1 MEEIRESWTEPM
13 STEEVKQQLK
23 ESIEK
28 DRRAVARTIRHMERE
43 FKKEV
48 TQWVDWR
55 EWVRTYPVKAVLGAA
70 FIGFW
75 LGRKF

>member
-1 MEEIRESWTEPM
+1 MEEIRKPLTEPL

-23 ESIEK
+23 ESIER
-28 DRRAVARTIRHMERE
+28 DRRAVARTIRRVERE
-43 FKKEV
+43 FRKEI
-48 TQWVDWR
+48 TQWADWR
-55 EWVRTYPVKAVLGAA
+55 EWVRTYPVKAVIGAA

>member
-1 MEEIRESWTEPM
+1 MEEIRKPVTEPL
-13 STEEVKQQLK
+13 STEQVKQQLK
-23 ESIEK
+23 ESIER
-28 DRRAVARTIRHMERE
+28 DRRAVARTIRHVERE

-48 TQWVDWR
+48 TQWIDWR
-55 EWVRTYPVKAVLGAA
+55 EWVRTYPVKAVIGAA